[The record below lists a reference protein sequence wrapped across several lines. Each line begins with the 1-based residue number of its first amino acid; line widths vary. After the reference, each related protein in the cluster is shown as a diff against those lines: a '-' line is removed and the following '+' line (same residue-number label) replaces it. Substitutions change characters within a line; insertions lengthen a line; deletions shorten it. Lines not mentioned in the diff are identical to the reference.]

1 MQPGVGPKVPSRPG
15 WDRVYYT
22 LAILAVLTVA
32 LSLYQ
37 NHELTKVYVSQIEF
51 IKRTI
56 YRTGRLLEMRQASS
70 AVEDPANYVIGL
82 EDVKDGPEKM
92 QLAHLTFNQLL
103 ASFLR
108 ELKASPDRDK
118 ITPWFKELNEVEP
131 AMTEMVAEGEQM
143 FSCLAEKRLDEA
155 GQHRDRMHRK
165 SSEIV
170 SHLTTLQAFMLRS
183 QQDRLEKDLATI
195 SSRGEMLDLIALLAL
210 FLVFG
215 VAAYGV
221 MLSRRVEAA
230 GSEREQY
237 EEALRKSNDELDM
250 RVHERTT
257 ELTKANEALRA
268 VIAERQRAEEALRS
282 SENKYRVLFDDNPN
296 PMWVYDLESFR
307 FLEVNEAA
315 IEHYGYTRAEFLEM
329 TIMDIRPPEDLP
341 SLTKSTAESRQGLEK
356 DGTRRHRA
364 KDGKNIEVE
373 IISHTILFAERH
385 AVLVLVNDI
394 TERKQ
399 VEEKLRRSEEQFRLI
414 TENVADFIVVLDLEG
429 RGVYSSPSYKG
440 LLVDPEK
447 LEGTVSFNEIHPD
460 DRDAIKKVFEET
472 IRTGIG
478 QRSEHRLLLKNGSV
492 RYMESQGSV
501 IRGEDGNATNVV
513 VVSRDITRRKRVEE
527 TLRENEDRFR
537 LVVQATND
545 AVWDWDL
552 LTNLF
557 WWNEGVTTLFGYGR
571 DEAGP
576 DATWWTE
583 HIHPE
588 DQERV
593 ISGIYEQIDG
603 DGKSWSDEYRF
614 RRKDDS
620 YAYIF
625 DRGYV
630 IRDDGGKP
638 LRIIGAKMDV
648 SERKRAEKEITQLNE
663 GLEQRVAERTA
674 QLASVNETLEQ
685 RNLEVERMTRLKS
698 QFLASMSH
706 ELRTPLNAI
715 IGFADLLQDGTSGA
729 INEKQKKFV
738 KHVQLAGRHLLDLI
752 NDILDL
758 SKIEAGQLIF
768 QPENFSADGALP
780 EVLSVIKPLAM
791 KKHIEVRNEVGPGL
805 NVYADRVRFKQI
817 IYNLLSNAVKFTPE
831 GGQVNVE
838 SLKIENFVRFS
849 VTDTGVGIRP
859 EDHEAIFE
867 EFRQVGQ
874 ATSGVTEG
882 TGLGLAICKRL
893 VVQQEGAI
901 WVESGLG
908 KGSRFSFTLPMGRS
922 ISRLTNAPLEAA
934 PPRPA
939 REKPL
944 ILVVDDEAAS
954 RELMVSYLSPENFQT
969 ETASSGEE
977 GLARVRQLQ
986 PDAIIL
992 DILSQEEG
1000 RWATLCE
1007 LKTNPATA
1015 HIPIIIVSV
1024 LDKKNEGFAQ
1034 GASEYLVKPVSKE
1047 TLVKKLFRHLPSQ
1060 DANLSTVLVVDDHPN
1075 ALNLIN
1081 DALDLAGY
1089 SPFVAR
1095 SGKEA
1100 QDALWRIR
1108 VDAILLDLMNPELDG
1123 VELLRRVKENPR
1135 LREIPVIVLTAK
1147 ELTGMEAENLKR
1159 HSRAIIGKD
1168 AQWRQDLISQLD
1180 LALGKQLIRL

>member
-1 MQPGVGPKVPSRPG
+1 MTSLPSKPLPIPVVQPESGPKVHSRPG
-15 WDRVYYT
+15 WHRVYYT
-22 LAILAVLTVA
+22 LALLAVLTVA
-32 LSLYQ
+32 LSPYQ
-37 NHELTKVYVSQIEF
+37 NRQLTGVFLDQIEF

-56 YRTGRLLEMRQASS
+56 SWTGRLLELRQAAS
-70 AVEDPANYVIGL
+70 AVEGPANYVIGL
-82 EDVKDGPEKM
+82 KDVRDGPEKM
-92 QLAHLTFNQLL
+92 RSAQKTFEELLSSLRLELA
-103 ASFLR
+103 AD
-108 ELKASPDRDK
+108 PDGGEV
-118 ITPWFKELNEVEP
+118 IPGFKVLNEIEV

-143 FSCLAEKRLDEA
+143 FSCLKENRLEEA
-155 GQHRDRMHRK
+155 AQHRIQMRRK
-165 SSEIV
+165 SGEIV
-170 SHLTTLQAFMLRS
+170 SHLAVLHAVMLKA
-183 QQDRLEKDLATI
+183 QQDRLEKDLATNT
-195 SSRGEMLDLIALLAL
+195 SRKDMLYVVDLLAL

-215 VAAYGV
+215 VTAYGV
-221 MLSRRVEAA
+221 MLSRRVEIAE
-230 GSEREQY
+230 SERENY

-250 RVHERTT
+250 RVQGRTA
-257 ELTKANEALRA
+257 EITKANETLRA
-268 VIAERQRAEEALRS
+268 LIAERE
-282 SENKYRVLFDDNPN
+282 
-296 PMWVYDLESFR
+296 
-307 FLEVNEAA
+307 
-315 IEHYGYTRAEFLEM
+315 
-329 TIMDIRPPEDLP
+329 
-341 SLTKSTAESRQGLEK
+341 
-356 DGTRRHRA
+356 
-364 KDGKNIEVE
+364 
-373 IISHTILFAERH
+373 
-385 AVLVLVNDI
+385 
-394 TERKQ
+394 Q
-399 VEEKLRRSEEQFRLI
+399 VEEKLRRSEELFRLI
-414 TENVADFIVVLDLEG
+414 TENIADFIIVLDLEG
-429 RGVYSSPSYKG
+429 RPVYSSPSYKG
-440 LLVDPEK
+440 LLGDPHQ
-447 LEGTVSFNEIHPD
+447 LGRTVSFNDIHPD
-460 DRDAIKKVFEET
+460 DRETIKKVFQET
-472 IRTGIG
+472 IGAGIG
-478 QRSEHRLLLKNGSV
+478 QRFEHRFVLKNGSI

-501 IRGEDGNATNVV
+501 IRDENGKAINVV

-552 LTNLF
+552 STNLF
-557 WWNEGVTTLFGYGR
+557 WWNEGLTTLFGYAR
-571 DEAGP
+571 EEAGT

-614 RRKDDS
+614 QRKDGS

-638 LRIIGAKMDV
+638 LRIIGVKMDV
-648 SERKRAEKEITQLNE
+648 SERKKAEGEIKQLNE
-663 GLEQRVAERTA
+663 GLERRVAERTA

-791 KKHIEVRNEVGPGL
+791 KKHIEVHNEMGPGL

-838 SLKIENFVRFS
+838 SLKLDNFVRFS
-849 VTDTGVGIRP
+849 VTDSGVGIRP

-882 TGLGLAICKRL
+882 TGLGLAISKRL

-901 WVESGLG
+901 WVESAQG
-908 KGSRFSFTLPMGRS
+908 KGSRFSFTLPVARS
-922 ISRLTNAPLEAA
+922 ISRVTSAPFEPA
-934 PPRPA
+934 PIRPA

-944 ILVVDDEAAS
+944 ILVVDEEAAS
-954 RELMVSYLSPENFQT
+954 LELLVSYLSPENFQT
-969 ETASSGEE
+969 EIAISEEE
-977 GLARVRQLQ
+977 GLTRARELQ
-986 PDAIIL
+986 PDAVIL
-992 DILSQEEG
+992 DILSNEED

-1007 LKTNPATA
+1007 LKTNPGTA

-1047 TLVKKLFRHLPSQ
+1047 ILVKRLFRHLPSQ
-1060 DANLSTVLVVDDHPN
+1060 HANLSTVLVIDDHPN

-1081 DALDLAGY
+1081 DALETAGY

-1095 SGKEA
+1095 NGKEA
-1100 QDALWRIR
+1100 QDVLWRIR
-1108 VDAILLDLMNPELDG
+1108 VDAILLDLMYPEIDG
-1123 VELLRRVKENPR
+1123 VELLRRVRENPR
-1135 LREIPVIVLTAK
+1135 LRKIPVIVLAAK
-1147 ELTGMEAENLKR
+1147 DLTGAEAEGLKR
-1159 HSRAIIGKD
+1159 NSRAIICKD
-1168 AQWRQDLISQLD
+1168 AQWRQELISQLD
-1180 LALGKQLIRL
+1180 LALGKQVVRV